1 MTTDSTPPPLEA
13 EAPPV
18 QEEPAAALPAVLV
31 VEDDESI
38 AYLLVFMLEREGFK
52 VHLCEDGRQARKYV
66 EENASTDIVV
76 LDIALPYLDG
86 FGLIRVMRDRIAWES
101 TPIIMLTA
109 KAQEQD
115 VAKALRAGAND
126 YLLKPFHPADLL
138 ARVHKLC
145 ARETPAS

>member
-1 MTTDSTPPPLEA
+1 MQGRSPEEESVEGPPR
-13 EAPPV
+13 
-18 QEEPAAALPAVLV
+18 
-31 VEDDESI
+31 D
-38 AYLLVFMLEREGFK
+38 
-52 VHLCEDGRQARKYV
+52 
-66 EENASTDIVV
+66 
-76 LDIALPYLDG
+76 
-86 FGLIRVMRDRIAWES
+86 VMRARIAWES